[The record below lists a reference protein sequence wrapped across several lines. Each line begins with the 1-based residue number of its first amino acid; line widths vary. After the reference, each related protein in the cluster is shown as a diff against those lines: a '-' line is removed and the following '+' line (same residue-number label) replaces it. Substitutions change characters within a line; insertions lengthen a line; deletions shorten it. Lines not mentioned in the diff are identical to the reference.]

1 LRFAVHRPG
10 SPVASPR
17 SHRMPCGDV
26 PGRVHVRVAGEIA
39 GDAGEEGLALAALR
53 CDMLARR
60 ATLARV
66 RGTDLL
72 HPARG
77 LILQAT
83 YQQAP
88 RRSENAP
95 VQAGFLSDSTAR
107 LFESSLSRSRHASDV
122 EVLHADQVE
131 PARQVGAGL
140 LRPIL
145 ANVGLAG
152 FYLCDGQLDPGPT
165 GRAAL
170 SSCQLALQTASRRC
184 RGLPGRG
191 TVSVSPVDSAALTV
205 MPRSMP
211 TTFPAP
217 GPAMGAGRAAK
228 ARCQRPARS
237 RVTLYDFAAGT
248 ARDQR
253 NRTHPTLGIHN
264 SPTWRLRRRT
274 CPGFTATTRNPSFR
288 PAFRHVGLR
297 CVPEKKLAIAWEK
310 SRRACCCTI
319 WLPARSQSCSARLS
333 KLPALVQ
340 VARRLLSAGPPPQLL
355 LHRKVPDEPC
365 MGAVIPQR
373 HLLAGHGEQ
382 AVP

>member
-1 LRFAVHRPG
+1 
-10 SPVASPR
+10 
-17 SHRMPCGDV
+17 MPCGDV
-26 PGRVHVRVAGEIA
+26 PGRVHIRITGETA
-39 GDAGEEGLALAALR
+39 GDAGEESLALAALR
-53 CDMLARR
+53 CDMPARR
-60 ATLARV
+60 ATLARE
-66 RGTDLL
+66 RGIDLL

-107 LFESSLSRSRHASDV
+107 LFESSLSRSRHAFDV

-152 FYLCDGQLDPGPT
+152 FAFAMASLT
-165 GRAAL
+165 RARRVEPR
-170 SSCQLALQTASRRC
+170 LARASLRCRQRSRRC

-217 GPAMGAGRAAK
+217 GPAMGAGTAAK

-253 NRTHPTLGIHN
+253 
-264 SPTWRLRRRT
+264 
-274 CPGFTATTRNPSFR
+274 TAP
-288 PAFRHVGLR
+288 
-297 CVPEKKLAIAWEK
+297 I
-310 SRRACCCTI
+310 
-319 WLPARSQSCSARLS
+319 
-333 KLPALVQ
+333 
-340 VARRLLSAGPPPQLL
+340 PP
-355 LHRKVPDEPC
+355 
-365 MGAVIPQR
+365 
-373 HLLAGHGEQ
+373 
-382 AVP
+382 